1 MAKSHV
7 PSSNSNK
14 KEAMKRNASGKDR
27 SAVVSLT
34 QFAHHKSKGTKKAI
48 EHYRNKQQ
56 SKFNR
61 RAGLLRQYK
70 KAMKSEGFEAGVGG
84 SRKRVPDGG
93 EGSSS
98 SENVTKTDADPQ
110 DTATSTTTTTTTT
123 TKGRAKADPFF
134 KSKQKAQK
142 SKEEKLQ
149 RQRDAEEWKKQKE
162 IKLKKRAQRSKLMS
176 KRTRKGQPVMR
187 NMIESMLEK
196 IKRDE

>member
-1 MAKSHV
+1 MAKSHK

-14 KEAMKRNASGKDR
+14 KEVVKRNGSGKDR

-70 KAMKSEGFEAGVGG
+70 KAMKSEGFDAGVGG
-84 SRKRVPDGG
+84 SRKRVPDG

-98 SENVTKTDADPQ
+98 EDVTNTDADPQ
-110 DTATSTTTTTTTT
+110 DVASTKSNTR
-123 TKGRAKADPFF
+123 KGRAKADPFF

-149 RQRDAEEWKKQKE
+149 RQRDAEEWKDQKE